1 MLHHLKEDEGIVF
14 HGQQQTGAIDLSRIF
29 RGQTFDP
36 SLERVQSGLEP
47 LSSQGAK
54 GLIC

>member
-1 MLHHLKEDEGIVF
+1 MLHHLEEDEGIVF
-14 HGQQQTGAIDLSRIF
+14 YGQQQTGAIDLTIIF
-29 RGQTFDP
+29 TGQTFDQ

-54 GLIC
+54 GLIY

>member
-1 MLHHLKEDEGIVF
+1 MLHQLEEDEGIVF
-14 HGQQQTGAIDLSRIF
+14 HGQQQTGAIDLTIIF
-29 RGQTFDP
+29 RGQTFDQ

-54 GLIC
+54 GLIY

>member
-1 MLHHLKEDEGIVF
+1 LD
-14 HGQQQTGAIDLSRIF
+14 Q
-29 RGQTFDP
+29 

-54 GLIC
+54 GLIHSTNSSCTERAEDLH